1 MRSTSPLEDLQR
13 RDFIRNAQKALINR
27 ANRANSSG
35 GGLAGGAVRSQTQPS
50 YVTESSSSSGGGHTP
65 LFYARRMNDIINP
78 KKKKKPKG
86 ASGMSPPGM
95 SNSRMDADMWEGYN
109 MGKSEDS
116 YF

>member
-27 ANRANSSG
+27 ANRANRGG

-86 ASGMSPPGM
+86 ASGIKPPGIDP
-95 SNSRMDADMWEGYN
+95 SGITASDWDLYKDM
-109 MGKSEDS
+109 
-116 YF
+116 